1 MEIIPLND
9 EVNIDD
15 LNTTALNAGQALFL
29 SVDTLIESAPTSV
42 KPSFIR

>member
-1 MEIIPLND
+1 MIRLND
-9 EVNIDD
+9 EVNIGD
-15 LNTTALNAGQALFL
+15 LNITALNASQALFL